1 MGPIKEKYF
10 GVLERI
16 NGGRKWGRVKVA
28 CQEGLFKEVNFKL
41 RTEMCQPEWIGKV
54 TSEKAL
60 PDRPVCWGSRGKAFG
75 SSLAGMA

>member
-1 MGPIKEKYF
+1 M
-10 GVLERI
+10 
-16 NGGRKWGRVKVA
+16 A

-60 PDRPVCWGSRGKAFG
+60 PDRDQCAEAQEEKRLVVAWLVWLSG
-75 SSLAGMA
+75 